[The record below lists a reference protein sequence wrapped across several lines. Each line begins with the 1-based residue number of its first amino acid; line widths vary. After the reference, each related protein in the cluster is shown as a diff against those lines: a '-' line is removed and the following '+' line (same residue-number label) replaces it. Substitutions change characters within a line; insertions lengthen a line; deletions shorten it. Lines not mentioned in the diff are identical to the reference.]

1 MRKNGIGGPDMAI
14 DVLQEKVRKL
24 KNPSM
29 VDLAINTSDLP
40 AHLLAEEGSA
50 AAAYGRFCRELL
62 ERLKG
67 IVPAV
72 RVSFTAFALLGAD
85 GLNQLTATLKA
96 AKEMD
101 YYVALE
107 APYVL
112 SPMMA
117 AAAAEAVF
125 GAEALYPCDGLIIGC
140 YPGSDMIKPF
150 LPYVKEGKKDLFPV
164 VRTSN
169 KSAPEIQDLLTGTRL
184 VHAAA
189 ADLINR
195 FGADNAGKFG
205 YARVSVVAGA
215 SSVESLRTLRT
226 KYPRLF
232 LLLDDMDYSGCNA
245 KNCSHAFDKF
255 GHGAVVCAGP
265 TVTLAWKQ
273 AESDGSDYLDHAAAA
288 AERMKKNLTRYTT
301 VL

>member
-1 MRKNGIGGPDMAI
+1 MSI
-14 DVLQEKVRKL
+14 DVLQEKIRKT

-29 VDLAINTSDLP
+29 VDLSLNAADLP
-40 AHLLAEEGSA
+40 AHIRSGNPAED
-50 AAAYGRFCRELL
+50 YGKFCRELL
-62 ERLKG
+62 EKLKG
-67 IVPAV
+67 TVPAV
-72 RVSFTAFALLGAD
+72 RVGFTAFAILGPK
-85 GLNQLTATLKA
+85 GLEELTAVLKY
-96 AKEMD
+96 AKD
-101 YYVALE
+101 LGYYVALE
-107 APYVL
+107 SPYIL

-117 AAAAEAVF
+117 SGVAAAVF
-125 GAEALYPCDGLIIGC
+125 GANALYPCDGLIIGA
-140 YPGSDMIKPF
+140 YPGSDVIKPF

-169 KSAPEIQDLLTGTRL
+169 KSAPEIQDLLSGSRL

-189 ADLINR
+189 ADQINR
-195 FGADNAGKFG
+195 FGSDNTGKFG

-215 SSVESLRTLRT
+215 NAPESLRALRS

-232 LLLDDMDYSGCNA
+232 LLIDDMDYSGCNA
-245 KNCSHAFDKF
+245 KNCSYAFDKF

-265 TVTLAWKQ
+265 TITQAWK
-273 AESDGSDYLDHAAAA
+273 AAGTDGTDYLEQALAV

>member
-1 MRKNGIGGPDMAI
+1 MSV
-14 DVLQEKVRKL
+14 DVLQEKIRKL

-29 VDLAINTSDLP
+29 VDLALNAGDLP
-40 AHLLAEEGSA
+40 EHLLQEEGSA
-50 AAAYGRFCRELL
+50 AKAYGRFCRELL
-62 ERLKG
+62 ESLKG

-72 RVSFTAFALLGAD
+72 RLGFTAFSLLGSE
-85 GLNQLTATLKA
+85 GLTELCGVLKHA
-96 AKEMD
+96 SELG

-107 APYVL
+107 GPYIL

-117 AAAAEAVF
+117 HGTAETVF
-125 GAEALYPCDGLIIGC
+125 GPDALYPCDGLIIDA
-140 YPGSDMIKPF
+140 YPGSDIIKPF
-150 LPYVKEGKKDLFPV
+150 LPYCKDGKKDLFPV

-169 KSAPEIQDLLTGTRL
+169 KSAPEIQDLLSGSRL

-195 FGADNAGKFG
+195 FGADNTGKFG
-205 YARVSVVAGA
+205 YARVSVMAGA
-215 SSVESLRTLRT
+215 NSVESLRSLRS

-232 LLLDDMDYSGCNA
+232 LLVDDMDYSGCNA
-245 KNCSHAFDKF
+245 KNCSYAFDKF

-265 TVTLAWKQ
+265 TITMAWKQ
-273 AESDGSDYLDHAAAA
+273 AESDGQDFREQAVAA

-301 VL
+301 VM